1 MTEDYT
7 LFYSV
12 NAALNI
18 ISVLV
23 VLIAGILLLIK
34 RRSTG
39 AFLVF
44 TGSILYALATIG
56 SLVANLIAGQMGEV
70 ALVRT
75 HVFASAGV
83 AIAFLIF
90 SIGLL
95 ILVTEIKSQK
105 KT

>member
-1 MTEDYT
+1 MTEEYT
-7 LFYSV
+7 LFYSI
-12 NAALNI
+12 NGALNI

-23 VLIAGILLLIK
+23 ILITGILLLIK

-39 AFLVF
+39 AYLVF
-44 TGSILYALATIG
+44 TGSILYTLASIG
-56 SLVANLIAGQMGEV
+56 SVIANLIAGRMGEG

-75 HVFASAGV
+75 HAFASTAV

-95 ILVTEIKSQK
+95 TLVTEIRSQK
-105 KT
+105 QS